1 MTDGIFLGLGSNIG
15 DRRLNLEDAI
25 RLLNLEVDLASSIYE
40 TEPVDYLNQ
49 PWFLNQVIKTKT
61 LLNPDELLL
70 RCQSIENTL
79 GRIREINKGPR
90 TIDIDLLLYNDVVL
104 QSDSLILPHPGIADR
119 RFVLVPLDEI
129 APDFMHPVLKC
140 SIHELL
146 LKTADRSDVRRIERT

>member
-1 MTDGIFLGLGSNIG
+1 MTTGIFLGLGSNIG

-25 RLLNLEVDLASSIYE
+25 RLLNLEVDITSSIYE

-49 PWFLNQVIKTKT
+49 PWFLNRVIKIKT
-61 LLNPDELLL
+61 PLNPDELLL
-70 RCQSIENTL
+70 RCQSVENTL
-79 GRIREINKGPR
+79 GRKREINKGPR

-104 QSDSLILPHPGIADR
+104 HSDFLILPHPGIPDR

-129 APDFMHPVLKC
+129 APDFVHPVLRC

-146 LKTADRSDVRRIERT
+146 LNTTDRSDVRRIERT